1 MSRQQMNNAYIEKS
15 TSIKYQHWVENK
27 HLLVL
32 YLLFRKEIYE
42 LFPKKNYNRIDIH
55 PANKNKIRIF
65 GTTHEEIKEISSQI
79 SNLINKIAIL
89 KLNIRNEEAIR
100 LKSSKLLNKRL
111 LKDKM
116 VIFKFGN
123 SNDKSYYLGGKGTQP
138 QLACVFKEIRNL
150 KFRYFRM
157 FDYPNTRSYNII
169 LGNMIK
175 QKQFLKSF
183 SKWSLK
189 NL

>member
-1 MSRQQMNNAYIEKS
+1 MN
-15 TSIKYQHWVENK
+15 IKYEHWVENK

-32 YLLFRKEIYE
+32 YLLFRKEIYD
-42 LFPKKNYNRIDIH
+42 LFPKKAYNRIDIH

-65 GTTHEEIKEISSQI
+65 GATQEEIKEISSQI
-79 SNLINKIAIL
+79 SAIINKIAIL
-89 KLNIRNEEAIR
+89 KLNIRNDEAIR
-100 LKSSKLLNKRL
+100 LKSSKLLNKKL

-123 SNDKSYYLGGKGTQP
+123 PGDKSYYLGGKGTQP
-138 QLACVFKEIRNL
+138 QLACVFKDIRNL

-169 LGNMIK
+169 LGNFIR
-175 QKQFLKSF
+175 QK
-183 SKWSLK
+183 
-189 NL
+189 